1 MFLVVVL
8 TCFQMHQ
15 SLAVALNSHSFHF
28 QVPEQYSDDFRR
40 TVSVFKRFIP
50 RNFQASP
57 LTLLSFFQC
66 SSFPK
71 QEYLLVCQTFSS
83 KVPLRSHFAVFLP
96 YTDKFRHLVA

>member
-15 SLAVALNSHSFHF
+15 NLAVTLNSHSFHF
-28 QVPEQYSDDFRR
+28 QVPKQYSDDFRR
-40 TVSVFKRFIP
+40 TVSVFQPFIP

-57 LTLLSFFQC
+57 LTLLSFFQS
-66 SSFPK
+66 SSFPR
-71 QEYLLVCQTFSS
+71 QDYLIVFQTFSS
-83 KVPLRSHFAVFLP
+83 KVPRRSHFVVYLP